1 MRAKSGYFL
10 RYIKM
15 IAPRRDFAQKAKS
28 QGGTVVTR
36 SYIIERY
43 LQLKYTVSIPE
54 QISICL
60 NRGREESIG
69 NEDVC
74 IVCTRKYE
82 MVLKDDVKR
91 ENPEG
96 TAQVDFVTLIVQ
108 LYFDT
113 LLRYE
118 LSVTFCGAVVLKV
131 MDQKTLVK
139 RR

>member
-1 MRAKSGYFL
+1 
-10 RYIKM
+10 M

-74 IVCTRKYE
+74 IVCARKYE

-96 TAQVDFVTLIVQ
+96 TA
-108 LYFDT
+108 
-113 LLRYE
+113 
-118 LSVTFCGAVVLKV
+118 
-131 MDQKTLVK
+131 
-139 RR
+139 

>member
-1 MRAKSGYFL
+1 MP
-10 RYIKM
+10 
-15 IAPRRDFAQKAKS
+15 PRRDFAQKAKS

-74 IVCTRKYE
+74 IVCARKYE

-113 LLRYE
+113 LLRYV

>member
-1 MRAKSGYFL
+1 MRAKSGYIL
-10 RYIKM
+10 RYINM

-54 QISICL
+54 QISICF

-74 IVCTRKYE
+74 IVCARKYE

-96 TAQVDFVTLIVQ
+96 TA
-108 LYFDT
+108 
-113 LLRYE
+113 
-118 LSVTFCGAVVLKV
+118 
-131 MDQKTLVK
+131 
-139 RR
+139 